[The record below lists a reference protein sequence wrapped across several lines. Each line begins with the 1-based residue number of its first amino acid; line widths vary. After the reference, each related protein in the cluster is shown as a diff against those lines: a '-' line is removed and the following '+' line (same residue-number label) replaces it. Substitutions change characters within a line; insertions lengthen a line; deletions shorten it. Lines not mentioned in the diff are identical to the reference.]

1 MVFASV
7 SFSSPL
13 PVAVARTSQSPFPM
27 WRNPLRSFRHIGS
40 ADYIRR
46 CCSSLRELR
55 TSVNLQNPKNG
66 SKLPSRDF
74 ANPPNRY
81 MLCLDKNT
89 AEKPMQKFI
98 LFLPNPFLPT
108 LISTFRIFP
117 NRNPMQKMQKELI
130 FQLFKFI

>member
-1 MVFASV
+1 MHKVLPKAGLNGFNWAFVQGSTFV
-7 SFSSPL
+7 LQLNFS
-13 PVAVARTSQSPFPM
+13 TK
-27 WRNPLRSFRHIGS
+27 NPRLRQYP
-40 ADYIRR
+40 A
-46 CCSSLRELR
+46 
-55 TSVNLQNPKNG
+55 
-66 SKLPSRDF
+66 
-74 ANPPNRY
+74 RY

-108 LISTFRIFP
+108 LISTFCIFP

>member
-1 MVFASV
+1 MLYFTANKLTIK
-7 SFSSPL
+7 PCL
-13 PVAVARTSQSPFPM
+13 KHLA
-27 WRNPLRSFRHIGS
+27 N
-40 ADYIRR
+40 
-46 CCSSLRELR
+46 ELH
-55 TSVNLQNPKNG
+55 LFG
-66 SKLPSRDF
+66 C
-74 ANPPNRY
+74 Y

-108 LISTFRIFP
+108 LISTFCIFP